1 MLINIF
7 FFVGGGYNFSYILG
21 NTLYIIICAGRH
33 FFWGG
38 GGGDT
43 EFGTTFGKI
52 SERPHHTHKPALLYN
67 VTKLVVSPH
76 SKFVKFKLP
85 HPLIKTFWTTGAGQ
99 TPFTVSGRLIL
110 SSTVFISS
118 DSYQFV

>member
-1 MLINIF
+1 M
-7 FFVGGGYNFSYILG
+7 GGGYNFSYILG

-33 FFWGG
+33 FLGGRGG
-38 GGGDT
+38 GVDT
-43 EFGTTFGKI
+43 EAGTTFGKI

-76 SKFVKFKLP
+76 SKFVKLKLP

-99 TPFTVSGRLIL
+99 NPFTVSGRLIL